1 MTKRDLNLGLIG
13 NCSFGAL
20 IDKRAEIVWA
30 CMPRFDDEAVFSSLM
45 KGDTSDDDAGTFAI
59 DLQEF
64 SHSEQR
70 YEKNTAI
77 LKTRL
82 LDINGN
88 GVEVIDFAP
97 RFNQFGRTH
106 RPVTIVRKL
115 VPLGSPRIRIR
126 LRPACYGGAGHCKRI
141 QGSNHIRFLAEHY
154 AMRLTTDLSITN
166 VMDER
171 FFVLSG
177 ERYLIYSSDE
187 PVTESIA
194 HIGER
199 FLIETRDYWR
209 EWTRFLSIPFEWQ
222 DEVIRSA
229 ITLKLNAYEDTGA
242 IIAAMTTSI
251 PEAQHSGRNWDYR
264 FCWLRDSYFTVHALN
279 RLGVTRTMEQYLQYI
294 INIVAAMGDEHLQP
308 VYRINGEGEM
318 PEEISDKLSG
328 YQGMGPVRFG
338 NQAAEQIQHDVYGAV
353 VLAATQMFFDTRI
366 YHSGDKRLFKL
377 LEKVGERAK
386 ESYNQPDAGLW
397 ELRGSTHIHT
407 FSSIMCWAA
416 TDRLAR
422 IATKL
427 QLPDRAAYWGDAANT
442 IRDAVNT
449 YGFNEKLNSYVAAW
463 HGEGMDASLLLAC
476 ELGFVEGNDP
486 RFIGTVKAIES
497 ELKPT
502 NSRYLFRYVV
512 DDDFG
517 APENAFTICSFWY
530 IDALVATG
538 RKDEARLLFEELLSC
553 CNHLGLLSED
563 IDPASGELWGNFP
576 QTYSMVGIINSAR
589 RLSQPWEQAL

>member
-1 MTKRDLNLGLIG
+1 VTKRDLNLGLIG
-13 NCSFGAL
+13 NCTFGAL
-20 IDKRAEIVWA
+20 IDRRAEVVWA
-30 CMPRFDDEAVFSSLM
+30 CMPRFDGEPVFSSLM
-45 KGDTSDDDAGTFAI
+45 KADFAEDDVGTFAI
-59 DLQEF
+59 DLQEY
-64 SHSEQR
+64 SHSDQR

-77 LKTRL
+77 LKTRM
-82 LDINGN
+82 LDIHGN

-106 RPVTIVRKL
+106 RPVTIIRKL
-115 VPLGSPRIRIR
+115 VPIGSPKIKIR
-126 LRPACYGGAGHCKRI
+126 LRPACKGGAGTCKKV
-141 QGSNHIRFLAEHY
+141 QGSNHIRFIADDY

-171 FFVLSG
+171 TFVLNG
-177 ERYLIYSSDE
+177 EHYLIFSSDE

-194 HIGER
+194 HTGER
-199 FLIETRDYWR
+199 FLIETREYWR
-209 EWTRFLSIPFEWQ
+209 DWSRYLSIPFEWQ
-222 DEVIRSA
+222 DAVIRSA
-229 ITLKLNAYEDTGA
+229 ITLKLSAYEDTGA

-251 PEAQHSGRNWDYR
+251 PEAEHSGRNWDYR

-294 INIVAAMGDEHLQP
+294 INIVAAMGDEPLQP
-308 VYRINGEGEM
+308 VYRINGEGHM
-318 PEEISDKLSG
+318 PEEISETLTG
-328 YQGMGPVRFG
+328 YRGMGPVRFG
-338 NQAAEQIQHDVYGAV
+338 NQAAQQIQNDVYGAV
-353 VLAATQMFFDTRI
+353 VLAATQIFFDERI
-366 YHSGDKRLFKL
+366 HRTGDKRLFKL
-377 LEKVGERAK
+377 LEVVGERAK

-407 FSSIMCWAA
+407 FSSIMCWAG
-416 TDRLAR
+416 TERLAR

-427 QLPDRAAYWGDAANT
+427 QMPERAAYWREAADH
-442 IRDAVNT
+442 IRDEINT
-449 YGFNEKLNSYVAAW
+449 HGFNEELNSYVATW
-463 HGEGMDASLLLAC
+463 GGQGMDASLLLAC
-476 ELGFVEGNDP
+476 ELGFVEGSDP
-486 RFIGTVKAIES
+486 RFVGTVKAIEN
-497 ELKPT
+497 ELKPET
-502 NSRYLFRYVV
+502 SRYLFRYVV

-538 RKDEARLLFEELLSC
+538 RKQEARLLFEELLSR

-563 IDPASGELWGNFP
+563 IEPNTGELWGNFP

>member
-1 MTKRDLNLGLIG
+1 MEQDLNIGLIG

-20 IDKRAEIVWA
+20 IDQRAEVVWA
-30 CMPRFDDEAVFSSLM
+30 CMPRFDGEPVFSSLM
-45 KGDTSDDDAGTFAI
+45 KQELSDCATGTFAVDI
-59 DLQEF
+59 QEY
-64 SHSEQR
+64 SHSEQC

-82 LDINGN
+82 FDIHGN

-115 VPLGSPRIRIR
+115 IPLGSPSLRIR
-126 LRPACYGGAGHCKRI
+126 LRPASSGGAGTCKRI
-141 QGSNHIRFLAEHY
+141 QGSNHIRFIAEDST
-154 AMRLTTDLSITN
+154 MRLTTNLSITA

-171 FFVLSG
+171 SFVLDG
-177 ERYLIYSSDE
+177 ERYMIYGADD
-187 PVTESIA
+187 PVTESIG
-194 HIGER
+194 HVGER
-199 FLIETRDYWR
+199 FLIETRDYWLD
-209 EWTRFLSIPFEWQ
+209 WTRYLSIPFEWQ
-222 DEVIRSA
+222 DAVIRSA
-229 ITLKLNAYEDTGA
+229 ITLKLSAYEDTGA

-251 PEAQHSGRNWDYR
+251 PEARNSGRNWDYR

-279 RLGVTRTMEQYLQYI
+279 RLGVTKTMEQYLQYI
-294 INIVAAMGDEHLQP
+294 INIVAAMGDEPLQP
-308 VYRINGEGEM
+308 VYRINGEGHM
-318 PEEISDKLSG
+318 SEEISSTLSG
-328 YQGMGPVRFG
+328 YRGMGPVRFG

-353 VLAATQMFFDTRI
+353 VLSATQMFFDERI
-366 YHSGDKRLFKL
+366 HRSGDERLFNL

-386 ESYNQPDAGLW
+386 ANFDQPDAGLW
-397 ELRGSTHIHT
+397 ELRGTTHVHT

-416 TDRLAR
+416 ADRLAR

-427 QLPDRAAYWGDAANT
+427 DLPERARYWAAT
-442 IRDAVNT
+442 ADVIRDAVDT
-449 YGFNEKLNSYVAAW
+449 RGFNQKLNSYTATW
-463 HGEGMDASLLLAC
+463 DGEGMDASLLLAC
-476 ELGFVEGNDP
+476 ELGFVCGTDS
-486 RFIGTVKAIES
+486 RYIGTVAAIEQH
-497 ELKPT
+497 LKPST
-502 NSRYLFRYVV
+502 SRYLFRYVI

-538 RKDEARLLFEELLSC
+538 RRKEARLLFEELLAN

-563 IDPASGELWGNFP
+563 IDPVTGELWGNFP

-589 RLSQPWEQAL
+589 RLSAPWEQAL